1 MNVHVR
7 TCPFSDRKVDV
18 KERYLSS
25 SKIKCLGPIKG
36 KENSVSDRKN
46 RLLLMLKIF
55 FSLLLFK

>member
-25 SKIKCLGPIKG
+25 SKIKCLGPLKG
-36 KENSVSDRKN
+36 KEKCTY
-46 RLLLMLKIF
+46 
-55 FSLLLFK
+55 SLCAGRVKTMSP